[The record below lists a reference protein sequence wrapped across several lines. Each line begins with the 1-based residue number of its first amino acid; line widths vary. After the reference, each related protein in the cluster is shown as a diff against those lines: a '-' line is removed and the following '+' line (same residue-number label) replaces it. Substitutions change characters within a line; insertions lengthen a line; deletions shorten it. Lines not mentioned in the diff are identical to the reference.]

1 MTTLFE
7 KINFNEITL
16 SQNDMICVTIHRN
29 ESSIKMQCVLKTNK
43 KKIERMKQA
52 FTDQYFRSSLCK
64 SHLYQNTSVS

>member
-43 KKIERMKQA
+43 KKLRG
-52 FTDQYFRSSLCK
+52 
-64 SHLYQNTSVS
+64 